1 MPVQTVRNCL
11 MCQKEMLCTRASK
24 LICSNVCHS
33 KMHKTRVRLGLSNSE
48 MIQKLKQDQSQQK
61 EENNVTTND

>member
-48 MIQKLKQDQSQQK
+48 MIQKLKAAQLTINQP
-61 EENNVTTND
+61 TTEDTNQ